1 MIFMENN
8 NRSAVWRLV
17 GAQAVSM
24 TASNIVTVSVALAS
38 LTIADDPS
46 LATLP
51 FALQMLATMVTT
63 VPASIAMQRWG
74 RVPVFILGAVV
85 GILGALLATWALWR
99 GDFVL
104 FCAAGPFMGAAN
116 AVALYYRFAAA
127 EAADEAYRPRAIALV
142 MSGGVI
148 SALFGAEVAKF
159 GRDLLAPSFFV
170 GTYIIIAALQTF
182 NALAI
187 SRIKLPKPPVTRFT
201 AGRPIAE
208 IAKTPGFY
216 TALLSGMISY
226 GIMVLLMTATP
237 LAMAGCGLPFE
248 DSAFVIQ
255 WHALAMYAPSFF
267 TGRLIQRF
275 GSERIL
281 AAGVLAMIAA
291 VTAALT
297 GQSLTHFWVSLV
309 ALGLGWNFLFVGGT
323 ALLTRC
329 YAPEERAKVQAAND
343 LAIFAVNAAA
353 SFAAGYLQ
361 SHIGWDAVNWGV
373 LPFLG
378 ILIVTL
384 CAGRRVLKP
393 A

>member
-1 MIFMENN
+1 MIFMENK
-8 NRSAVWRLV
+8 NRTAVWRLV

-38 LTIADDPS
+38 LTIASDPS

-85 GILGALLATWALWR
+85 GIFGALLATWALWR
-99 GDFVL
+99 GDFML

-116 AVALYYRFAAA
+116 AIALYYRFAAA

-142 MSGGVI
+142 MSGGII

-159 GRDLLAPSFFV
+159 GRDLLAPGFFV
-170 GTYIIIAALQTF
+170 GTYLIIAALQTF

-201 AGRPIAE
+201 AGRPMAE
-208 IAKTPGFY
+208 IARTPGFY

-281 AAGVLAMIAA
+281 ATGVFAIIIA

-297 GQSLTHFWVSLV
+297 GQSLAHFWISLV

-329 YAPEERAKVQAAND
+329 YQPEERAKVQAAND
-343 LAIFAVNAAA
+343 LAIFAVNAMA

-384 CAGRRVLKP
+384 SLGRQALRPV
-393 A
+393 